1 MDQAPI
7 KQYNSH
13 NAVQQHPSLDPPCLA
28 NARIFKSI
36 QFVTQVFFVKEK
48 ITQMS
53 SPGILAFLKKTHPED
68 ITQLFSVFMTS
79 EVIFTWSDLLKL
91 IRIEAV
97 YYTVYCQV
105 LK

>member
-1 MDQAPI
+1 
-7 KQYNSH
+7 
-13 NAVQQHPSLDPPCLA
+13 
-28 NARIFKSI
+28 
-36 QFVTQVFFVKEK
+36 
-48 ITQMS
+48 MS
-53 SPGILAFLKKTHPED
+53 SPGLLVFLKKTHPED
-68 ITQLFSVFMTS
+68 ITQLFSVFMTG